1 MKAIPTLLSLAFLA
15 GCGAGNSEIE
25 DAEAFSGIADDET
38 VSLAGT
44 EPFWSVEI
52 EGDEATFSSPEN
64 LEGTSFPVERFAGLN
79 GISFSGRLEGESF
92 DAMVTPGD
100 CSDGMSDRTYPYT
113 ATLLVGGEQRQ
124 GCAWTDSQPFAEQ
137 EGEG

>member
-1 MKAIPTLLSLAFLA
+1 MKTIPTLLSLAFLA

-25 DAEAFSGIADDET
+25 DAEAFSGIADDEV

-44 EPFWSVEI
+44 EPFWNVEI

-113 ATLLVGGEQRQ
+113 VTISWGTDQLVGCGY
-124 GCAWTDSQPFAEQ
+124 TDRQPFTGPEMP
-137 EGEG
+137 

>member
-1 MKAIPTLLSLAFLA
+1 MKTIPTLLSLAFLA

-25 DAEAFSGIADDET
+25 DDAEAFSGIADDEV

-113 ATLLVGGEQRQ
+113 VTISWGADQLVGCGY
-124 GCAWTDSQPFAEQ
+124 TDRQPFSGPEMP
-137 EGEG
+137 

>member
-1 MKAIPTLLSLAFLA
+1 MKPIPILLSLAFLA

-25 DAEAFSGIADDET
+25 DAEAFSGIADDEV

-64 LEGTSFPVERFAGLN
+64 LEGTNFPVERFAGLN

-113 ATLLVGGEQRQ
+113 VTISWGADQLVGCGYT
-124 GCAWTDSQPFAEQ
+124 ASQPFSGPQ
-137 EGEG
+137 MP

>member
-1 MKAIPTLLSLAFLA
+1 MKPIPLVLSLAFLA

-25 DAEAFSGIADDET
+25 DAEAFSGIADDEI

-52 EGDEATFSSPEN
+52 KGSQATLSSPEN
-64 LEGTSFPVERFAGLN
+64 LEGTSFSVERFAGLN
-79 GISFSGRLEGESF
+79 GISFSGRLDGASF
-92 DAMVTPGD
+92 DAMVTPGE

-113 ATLLVGGEQRQ
+113 VTISWGPDQLVGCGHTDRQ
-124 GCAWTDSQPFAEQ
+124 QFSGPEMP
-137 EGEG
+137 

>member
-1 MKAIPTLLSLAFLA
+1 MKTIPILLSLAFLA

-52 EGDEATFSSPEN
+52 EGDEATFRSPEN

-100 CSDGMSDRTYPYT
+100 CSDGMSERTYPYT
-113 ATLLVGGEQRQ
+113 VTISWGADQLVGCGY
-124 GCAWTDSQPFAEQ
+124 TDRQPFTGPEMP
-137 EGEG
+137 